1 VEIYAESPKLV
12 DLLPPLRAAGVR
24 IVVDHF
30 GAPVAASGMAC
41 PGFAALL
48 EALAAGRSW
57 VKLSAP
63 FRVPGIDLGA
73 CAAALLKAGGKTR
86 LVWGSDWPWV
96 RYGQGPSYEGLL
108 ADLAAQV
115 PDPAIR
121 ARVLG
126 ANALELFHF
135 PTAQQ
140 S

>member
-1 VEIYAESPKLV
+1 
-12 DLLPPLRAAGVR
+12 
-24 IVVDHF
+24 
-30 GAPVAASGMAC
+30 
-41 PGFAALL
+41 
-48 EALAAGRSW
+48 
-57 VKLSAP
+57 
-63 FRVPGIDLGA
+63 
-73 CAAALLKAGGKTR
+73 
-86 LVWGSDWPWV
+86 V